1 MKKTKKSFFTFLLA
15 VILLFSMLPAGT
27 FANAADEC
35 TIINGEDWSG
45 KSSNEDGS
53 ILWDA
58 NTATLTLNDAT
69 LDSYTLINFAD
80 LSKTLTVKVKGSNTI
95 NTYGV
100 GIQTNAS
107 LSVEAEEGG
116 SLTVNSN
123 VEDNNCFYAG
133 MNFAIRGGTYNLTSG
148 YPAIFITQDI
158 EIDGAEVTASSSN
171 DVAIFSLSGNI
182 TVENGASV
190 TVTSTPYSAIYAG
203 AGNVIVTG
211 KGTNAKL
218 NATLCAIS
226 GVNGVEIRDG
236 ATVTGE
242 SASDSAIFSEKGNV
256 TVTGQDTNVDLTAS
270 ICALNGV
277 GGVKIS
283 DGATVIGE
291 STSSSAVFSYS
302 GNVTVTGENT
312 YADLTAYYSV
322 LQGANDVTIE
332 NGATVTGVSTA
343 NSAIYSQSGNVT
355 ITGENTK
362 ADLTA
367 YYCVAQGV
375 NDVTIE
381 NGATVIGVSTAD
393 SAIYTESGQ
402 VTITGENTN
411 ADLTAYYCAIKCT
424 NNVELN
430 NGATLIG
437 VSENDSA
444 IYSGKGN
451 VTVTGKNTNADI
463 TARVCAINSKNDVEI
478 SGGAVFNGITN
489 DNSVIYSSSGSITL
503 DEAEA
508 TLESKK
514 EKMCGLLMNSD
525 TQTLTIKD
533 STLKSDTLGT
543 SISSHGNFD
552 IINSVLTLNS
562 QGANSISGLK
572 DVNITGS
579 KTSITA
585 QSAYPFYGGT
595 ITIKEASVSS
605 ESTRTAFGAV
615 NGLTIS
621 DGANVKAKTTE
632 DKTAVV
638 CENGDIVL
646 DGDHTSVEAIAA
658 QTYGFTANNGRI
670 FLNAGHIKAT
680 TLEGNNVILARESGK
695 ESNTERPETRITI
708 GENFS
713 AGENIVVTT
722 VWKQAEDG
730 TYYADT
736 LLVPKG
742 TQLNSEGLLEGEYV
756 RANDI
761 EIAKKAPDAPTVD
774 NLTDNS
780 VTLTAVPGY
789 EYRMDD
795 GTWQDSNVFTNLEPN
810 STHSFY
816 QRIAESDLTY
826 ASFESGA
833 LTVTTKKSTVSAPA
847 KPTVDTVTDK
857 SVTLK
862 AVEGCEY
869 SKDGILWQDSPEF
882 TDLEP
887 NTEYSFYQRTK
898 ETDTK
903 YASDK
908 SGALTVTT
916 KKSTVSAPAKPTVD
930 TVTDKSVTLNAVEGC
945 EYSKDGIIWQDS
957 PEFTDL
963 EPNTEY
969 SFYQRT
975 KETDTK
981 YASDKSEVLT
991 VTTKKS
997 TVLTPDKPTV
1007 DAVTDNSV
1015 TLKAVEGCEYS
1026 KDGIIWQ
1033 DSPEFTDLEP
1043 NTEYSFYQRTKE
1055 TDTKYASDK
1064 SGALTVTTKKSTVS
1078 APAKP
1083 TVDTVTDK
1091 SVTLKAVEG
1100 CEYSKDGILWQ
1111 DSPEFTDLEPNTE
1124 YSFYQR
1130 TKETDTKYASD
1141 KSGALTVT
1149 TKKST
1154 VSAPAKP
1161 TVDTVTDKS
1170 VTLKAVEGCEYS
1182 KDGILWQDSPEFTD
1196 LEPNTEY
1203 SFFQRTKETDTKY
1216 ASDKSEAIIV
1226 QTKPDNTVVTLN
1238 GETTATVDGNIEF
1251 TVNVS
1256 GCNSDVTSV
1265 KVDVNYGDNFE
1276 LVSGDWLKT
1285 DYSTKDFNLENNNGV
1300 LTYEKPSD
1308 VNGDLIKIVL
1318 KAKTASVDMQTVSVK
1333 VVAVNGSNEI
1343 INLTSS
1349 QSVKINCSTHSY
1361 DSYIK
1366 MDDENHTCI
1375 CSVCGNVETRA
1386 HRWDSGQQTKT
1397 PNCNETGNMLYTCLD
1412 NCGATKNEAIA
1423 KNDNHS
1429 YGSWIQTK
1437 APTCTENGTETRTCS
1452 VCQNKET
1459 RDIKATG
1466 HSFGSWKTTK
1476 EPTYKAKGEQTRSCS
1491 KCSYKETR
1499 TIPKLAL
1506 NIGAGT
1512 DGKKAEQT
1520 IIKSKNDKDPKG
1532 STFNLLQVKNSKT
1545 TKNSIKITFKKP
1557 GKTKKFVIYGNRC
1570 GKPYKK
1576 IKITTKKSFT
1586 YNKLKKGKYYK
1597 FLVVALDKN
1606 GKVVA
1611 TSKTIHVATKGG
1623 KVGNTK
1629 KVIITNSKS
1638 TKTIKKGKS
1647 FTLKTKLKA
1656 ESKKLNVKKHRKVA
1670 FESSNK
1676 SIATVSSKG
1685 KIKAKKKGTCYIYA
1699 YAQNGVKAKIKVKV
1713 K

>member
-402 VTITGENTN
+402 VTITGENTK

-857 SVTLK
+857 SVTLN

-869 SKDGILWQDSPEF
+869 SKDGIIWQDSPEF

-887 NTEYSFYQRTK
+887 NTKYSFYQRTK

-916 KKSTVSAPAKPTVD
+916 KKSTVSAPAKPTVE
-930 TVTDKSVTLNAVEGC
+930 TVTD
-945 EYSKDGIIWQDS
+945 
-957 PEFTDL
+957 
-963 EPNTEY
+963 
-969 SFYQRT
+969 R
-975 KETDTK
+975 
-981 YASDKSEVLT
+981 
-991 VTTKKS
+991 
-997 TVLTPDKPTV
+997 
-1007 DAVTDNSV
+1007 
-1015 TLKAVEGCEYS
+1015 
-1026 KDGIIWQ
+1026 
-1033 DSPEFTDLEP
+1033 
-1043 NTEYSFYQRTKE
+1043 
-1055 TDTKYASDK
+1055 
-1064 SGALTVTTKKSTVS
+1064 
-1078 APAKP
+1078 
-1083 TVDTVTDK
+1083 

-1141 KSGALTVT
+1141 KSEALTVT
-1149 TKKST
+1149 TEKST

-1161 TVDTVTDKS
+1161 TVDAVTDKS

-1196 LEPNTEY
+1196 LEPKTEY
-1203 SFFQRTKETDTKY
+1203 SFYQRTKETDTKY

-1285 DYSTKDFNLENNNGV
+1285 DYSTKDFNPENNNGV

-1318 KAKTASVDMQTVSVK
+1318 KAKTASVDMQTVSVN
-1333 VVAVNGSNEI
+1333 VIAVNGSNEI

-1412 NCGATKNEAIA
+1412 NCGATKNETIA

-1452 VCQNKET
+1452 VCQKKET